1 MSKFRLSSLF
11 HSSSSSGADAET
23 KKQNRRSFSALS
35 ASLRHKDVE
44 TNGVPAPASKV
55 KAAKSETAPEQSPS
69 RMVALAQ
76 KITKATEK
84 LETYMKSK
92 NLPMPSFDV
101 DAPADFPSLP
111 EDVQKSRQ
119 EIIHATKE
127 LGLLAHGP
135 RESVRWGIWEVSTL
149 QLPSERGGIDSPLSS
164 STFWRSLPLIP
175 MDSVSPDA
183 GHSFTLI

>member
-1 MSKFRLSSLF
+1 
-11 HSSSSSGADAET
+11 
-23 KKQNRRSFSALS
+23 
-35 ASLRHKDVE
+35 
-44 TNGVPAPASKV
+44 
-55 KAAKSETAPEQSPS
+55 
-69 RMVALAQ
+69 MVALAQ

-111 EDVQKSRQ
+111 EDVQRSRQ

-135 RESVRWGIWEVSTL
+135 RESVRWGIWEVSTFRR
-149 QLPSERGGIDSPLSS
+149 PPERGGIDSPSQFLDVLALTAINHYGLGKS
-164 STFWRSLPLIP
+164 
-175 MDSVSPDA
+175 
-183 GHSFTLI
+183 